1 MIKINRLK
9 KNYDSKKIFND
20 FNMNIEPYEIT
31 CILGPSGV
39 GKTTLF
45 NVISGLTDYEG
56 GEITGIENR
65 NISYLFQEP
74 RLLPWLTVYENIDI
88 VLKNI
93 YPEKKRNEVITH
105 YLEMVG
111 LIEYIDNKP
120 EELSGGMKQRLA
132 IARTFAYPSSLL
144 LMDEP
149 FQGLDVKLKN
159 DIIESFLKLWEKD
172 KRTVLFITHDIDE
185 ALKVSDQIYII
196 QDNPV
201 KISQVE
207 HIIDSKFSRDIY
219 GDDYWK
225 IRKRITKIL
234 TSQL

>member
-105 YLEMVG
+105 HLEMVG

-132 IARTFAYPSSLL
+132 IARTFAYPSTLL

-159 DIIESFLKLWEKD
+159 DIIGSFLKLWEKD
-172 KRTVLFITHDIDE
+172 KRTVLFITHDIEE

-234 TSQL
+234 TSQ

>member
-1 MIKINRLK
+1 
-9 KNYDSKKIFND
+9 
-20 FNMNIEPYEIT
+20 MNIEPYEIT

-45 NVISGLTDYEG
+45 NVISGLTDYDG

-172 KRTVLFITHDIDE
+172 KRTVLFITHDIEE

-234 TSQL
+234 TSQ

>member
-74 RLLPWLTVYENIDI
+74 RLLPWLTAVSY
-88 VLKNI
+88 
-93 YPEKKRNEVITH
+93 TH
-105 YLEMVG
+105 LT
-111 LIEYIDNKP
+111 LP
-120 EELSGGMKQRLA
+120 
-132 IARTFAYPSSLL
+132 T
-144 LMDEP
+144 
-149 FQGLDVKLKN
+149 
-159 DIIESFLKLWEKD
+159 
-172 KRTVLFITHDIDE
+172 
-185 ALKVSDQIYII
+185 
-196 QDNPV
+196 
-201 KISQVE
+201 
-207 HIIDSKFSRDIY
+207 
-219 GDDYWK
+219 
-225 IRKRITKIL
+225 KRIV
-234 TSQL
+234 

>member
-45 NVISGLTDYEG
+45 NVISGLTDYDG

-132 IARTFAYPSSLL
+132 IARTFAYPSTLL

-159 DIIESFLKLWEKD
+159 DIIGSFLKLWEKD

-234 TSQL
+234 TSQ

>member
-9 KNYDSKKIFND
+9 KNYKNKKIFSD
-20 FNMNIEPYEIT
+20 FNMNIEPCDIT

-45 NVISGLTDYEG
+45 NVISGLTDYED
-56 GEITGIENR
+56 GEIIGIDQK

-74 RLLPWLTVYENIDI
+74 RLIPWLTVYENIDI
-88 VLKNI
+88 ILKNI
-93 YPEKKRNEVITH
+93 FPDKKREDVINY
-105 YLEMVG
+105 YLNMVG
-111 LIEYIDNKP
+111 IIDYAYKKP

-132 IARTFAYPSSLL
+132 IARTFAYPSTLL

-149 FQGLDVKLKN
+149 FQGLDIKLKN
-159 DIIESFLKLWEKD
+159 SIIESFLKLWKED
-172 KRTVLFITHDIDE
+172 NRTVIFITHDIDE
-185 ALKVSDQIYII
+185 ALRISDQIYII

-207 HIIDSKFSRDIY
+207 HIIDNKINRDIY
-219 GDDYWK
+219 KGNYSN

-234 TSQL
+234 TA

>member
-172 KRTVLFITHDIDE
+172 KRTVLFITHDIEE

-234 TSQL
+234 TSQ

>member
-111 LIEYIDNKP
+111 LIEYINNKP

-172 KRTVLFITHDIDE
+172 KRTVLFITHDIEE

-234 TSQL
+234 TSQ

>member
-45 NVISGLTDYEG
+45 NVISGLTDYDG

-105 YLEMVG
+105 HLEMVG
-111 LIEYIDNKP
+111 LIEYINNKP

-172 KRTVLFITHDIDE
+172 KRTVLFITHDIEE

-234 TSQL
+234 TSQ

>member
-1 MIKINRLK
+1 
-9 KNYDSKKIFND
+9 
-20 FNMNIEPYEIT
+20 MNIEPYEIT

-45 NVISGLTDYEG
+45 NVISGLTDYDG

-132 IARTFAYPSSLL
+132 IARTFAYPSTLL

-172 KRTVLFITHDIDE
+172 KRTVLFITHDIEE

-234 TSQL
+234 TSQ

>member
-45 NVISGLTDYEG
+45 NVISGLTDYDG

-132 IARTFAYPSSLL
+132 IARTFAYPSTLL

-172 KRTVLFITHDIDE
+172 KRTVLFITHDIEE

-234 TSQL
+234 TSQ

>member
-45 NVISGLTDYEG
+45 NVISGLTDYDG

-159 DIIESFLKLWEKD
+159 DIIGSFLKLWEKD

>member
-105 YLEMVG
+105 HLEMVG
-111 LIEYIDNKP
+111 LIEYINNKP

-159 DIIESFLKLWEKD
+159 DIIGSFLKLWEKD

-234 TSQL
+234 TSQ

>member
-105 YLEMVG
+105 HLEMVG
-111 LIEYIDNKP
+111 LIEYINNKP

-159 DIIESFLKLWEKD
+159 DIIGSFLKLWEKD
-172 KRTVLFITHDIDE
+172 KRTVLFITHDIEE

-234 TSQL
+234 TSQ

>member
-45 NVISGLTDYEG
+45 NVISGLTDYDG

-105 YLEMVG
+105 HLEMVG

-132 IARTFAYPSSLL
+132 IARTFAYPSTLL

-172 KRTVLFITHDIDE
+172 KRTVLFITHDIEE

-234 TSQL
+234 TSQ

>member
-105 YLEMVG
+105 HLEMVG
-111 LIEYIDNKP
+111 LIEYINNKP

-159 DIIESFLKLWEKD
+159 DIIGSFLKLWEKD

>member
-45 NVISGLTDYEG
+45 NVISGLTDYDG

-132 IARTFAYPSSLL
+132 IARTFAYPSTLL

-234 TSQL
+234 TSQ

>member
-132 IARTFAYPSSLL
+132 IARTFAYPSTLL

-172 KRTVLFITHDIDE
+172 KRTVLFITHDIEE

-234 TSQL
+234 TSQ

>member
-105 YLEMVG
+105 HLEMVG
-111 LIEYIDNKP
+111 LIEYINNKP

-172 KRTVLFITHDIDE
+172 KRTVLFITHDIEE

>member
-1 MIKINRLK
+1 MIRISRLK
-9 KNYDSKKIFND
+9 KNYENKKIFSN
-20 FNMNIEPYEIT
+20 FNMNIEPCNIT

-45 NVISGLTDYEG
+45 NVISGLTDYES
-56 GEITGIENR
+56 GEIIGIDKK

-74 RLLPWLTVYENIDI
+74 RLIPWLTVYENIDI
-88 VLKNI
+88 ILKNI
-93 YPEKKRNEVITH
+93 FPDKKREDVINY
-105 YLEMVG
+105 YLNMVG
-111 LIEYIDNKP
+111 IIDYAYKKP

-132 IARTFAYPSSLL
+132 IARTFAYPSTLL

-149 FQGLDVKLKN
+149 FQGLDIKLKN
-159 DIIESFLKLWEKD
+159 SIIESFLKLWSED
-172 KRTVLFITHDIDE
+172 NRTVLFITHDIDE
-185 ALKVSDQIYII
+185 ALRVSNQIYII

-207 HIIDSKFSRDIY
+207 HIIDNKINRDIY
-219 GDDYWK
+219 KGNYSN

-234 TSQL
+234 TA

>member
-105 YLEMVG
+105 HLEMVG
-111 LIEYIDNKP
+111 LIEYINNKP

>member
-45 NVISGLTDYEG
+45 NVISGLTDYDG

-105 YLEMVG
+105 HLEMVG

-132 IARTFAYPSSLL
+132 IARTFAYPSTLL

-159 DIIESFLKLWEKD
+159 DIIGSFLKLWEKD

>member
-1 MIKINRLK
+1 
-9 KNYDSKKIFND
+9 
-20 FNMNIEPYEIT
+20 
-31 CILGPSGV
+31 
-39 GKTTLF
+39 
-45 NVISGLTDYEG
+45 LTY
-56 GEITGIENR
+56 
-65 NISYLFQEP
+65 
-74 RLLPWLTVYENIDI
+74 
-88 VLKNI
+88 
-93 YPEKKRNEVITH
+93 
-105 YLEMVG
+105 
-111 LIEYIDNKP
+111 
-120 EELSGGMKQRLA
+120 
-132 IARTFAYPSSLL
+132 
-144 LMDEP
+144 

-159 DIIESFLKLWEKD
+159 DIIGSFLKLWEKD

>member
-1 MIKINRLK
+1 
-9 KNYDSKKIFND
+9 
-20 FNMNIEPYEIT
+20 
-31 CILGPSGV
+31 
-39 GKTTLF
+39 
-45 NVISGLTDYEG
+45 
-56 GEITGIENR
+56 
-65 NISYLFQEP
+65 
-74 RLLPWLTVYENIDI
+74 
-88 VLKNI
+88 
-93 YPEKKRNEVITH
+93 
-105 YLEMVG
+105 MVG

-172 KRTVLFITHDIDE
+172 KRTVLFITHDIEE

-234 TSQL
+234 TSQ

>member
-45 NVISGLTDYEG
+45 NVISGLTDYDG

-172 KRTVLFITHDIDE
+172 KRTVLFITHDIEE

-234 TSQL
+234 TSQ

>member
-45 NVISGLTDYEG
+45 NVISGLTDYDG

-105 YLEMVG
+105 HLEMVG
-111 LIEYIDNKP
+111 LIEYINNKP

-159 DIIESFLKLWEKD
+159 DIIGSFLKLWEKD

>member
-105 YLEMVG
+105 HLEMVG
-111 LIEYIDNKP
+111 LIEYINNKP

-132 IARTFAYPSSLL
+132 IARTFAYPSTLL